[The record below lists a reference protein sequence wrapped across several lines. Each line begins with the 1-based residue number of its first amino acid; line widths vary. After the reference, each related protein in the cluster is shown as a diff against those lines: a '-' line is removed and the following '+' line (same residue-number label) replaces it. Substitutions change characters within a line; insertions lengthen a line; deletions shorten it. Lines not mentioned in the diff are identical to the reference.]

1 MRAADEARRQAA
13 LSRDAESRK
22 AAAAV
27 VSPRANQCA
36 TCMKDLPDKGSVNV
50 KGKNYCYGCS
60 IAAQADACY
69 GCGKPIITGA
79 MMKAN
84 NRKYHPDC
92 LKCAKC
98 KCQLTD
104 GFRMRGK
111 DLCCVPCS
119 QKP

>member
-13 LSRDAESRK
+13 LARDADARK
-22 AAAAV
+22 AAPV
-27 VSPRANQCA
+27 MSPRTNQCT
-36 TCMKDLPDKGSVNV
+36 TCQKELPEKGAVNV

-60 IAAQADACY
+60 IAASADACY
-69 GCGKPIITGA
+69 GCSKPIVTGA

-92 LKCAKC
+92 LRCAKC

-119 QKP
+119 TKP